1 MRGEELLK
9 FQTFLKAKMADFA
22 FIDVTL
28 VCEVYLNV

>member
-28 VCEVYLNV
+28 ACEFNLNV